1 MDLGLKA
8 KVAVVTGS
16 SKGLGLATAQVLIAE
31 GAKVIISSRSQDNL
45 DKAMDL
51 VGHPDNAKAIACDV
65 TQQAECDR
73 LIKETIATFKKLD
86 ILIAN
91 CGGPAPGDFE
101 DVSIEQW
108 NDAIDKSFKSNLY
121 LIQAAL
127 PYLKESDAP
136 SILTVTSFTTK
147 QPLGNLILSNA
158 VRSATIGL
166 TKSISFEFGKY
177 GIRVNS
183 ILPGW
188 TLTQRVDTLL
198 KSRAE
203 KNQSAVEDEMSK
215 ITADIPLKRMGDPQ
229 EFGRAA
235 AFLVSPAASFI
246 NGVMLNVDGGIYKGV
261 Y

>member
-1 MDLGLKA
+1 MDLGLKD

-65 TQQAECDR
+65 TRQAECDR

>member
-1 MDLGLKA
+1 MDLGLEN

-16 SKGLGLATAQVLIAE
+16 SKGLGLATAKVLANE
-31 GAKVIISSRSQDNL
+31 GAKVIISSRKQENL
-45 DKAMDL
+45 DKALDQI
-51 VGHPDNAKAIACDV
+51 GNTGNIKAVACDV
-65 TQQAECDR
+65 TNPADCED
-73 LIKETIATFKKLD
+73 LINETIAAFNKLD
-86 ILIAN
+86 ILITN
-91 CGGPAPGDFE
+91 CGGPDPGDFE

-108 NDAIDKSFKSNLY
+108 NDAIEKSFKSNLY

-127 PYLKESDAP
+127 LYLKKSDTP

-147 QPLGNLILSNA
+147 QPLSNLILSNS

-166 TKSISFEFGKY
+166 TKSLAFEFGKY

-188 TLTQRVDTLL
+188 TLTERVDNLL
-198 KSRAE
+198 KNRAN
-203 KNQSAVEDEMSK
+203 KNNSSVELESTK
-215 ITADIPLKRMGDPQ
+215 ITEDIPLKRMGHPQ

-246 NGVMLNVDGGIYKGV
+246 NGVMLNVDGGIYKGI